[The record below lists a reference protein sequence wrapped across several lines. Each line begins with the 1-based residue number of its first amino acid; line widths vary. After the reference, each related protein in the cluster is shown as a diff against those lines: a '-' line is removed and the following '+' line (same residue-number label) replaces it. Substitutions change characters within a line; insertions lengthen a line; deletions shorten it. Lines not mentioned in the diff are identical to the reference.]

1 MSILRL
7 AVLLF
12 VIALFLPS
20 TPEEK
25 EQAYRGITNAVEQVS
40 TFCVRNASLCE
51 NSKFVASAIYDRVK
65 IGAEMLFEAARSQ
78 GDDGAASE
86 RRRPEPT
93 YRESRR
99 SPSEADRRS
108 SLQRSSDTLRREDR
122 APSWRGP
129 GTS

>member
-12 VIALFLPS
+12 VIALFFPS

-25 EQAYRGITNAVEQVS
+25 EQAYRGISNAVEQVS
-40 TFCVRNASLCE
+40 TFCVRNESLCE

-78 GDDGAASE
+78 GEEGAVRE
-86 RRRPEPT
+86 RARPEPVR
-93 YRESRR
+93 RESTRR
-99 SPSEADRRS
+99 PHADRRPR
-108 SLQRSSDTLRREDR
+108 LQRSSDTLRREDR
-122 APSWRGP
+122 TPAWRGP

>member
-12 VIALFLPS
+12 VIALFFPS

-25 EQAYRGITNAVEQVS
+25 DQAYRGISNAVEQVS
-40 TFCVRNASLCE
+40 TFCVRNESLCA

-78 GDDGAASE
+78 GEDDAVREGS
-86 RRRPEPT
+86 RPAPAR
-93 YRESRR
+93 RESTRR
-99 SPSEADRRS
+99 LPEADRRPR
-108 SLQRSSDTLRREDR
+108 LQRSSDTLRREDR
-122 APSWRGP
+122 TPSWRGP

>member
-12 VIALFLPS
+12 VIALFFPS

-25 EQAYRGITNAVEQVS
+25 EQAYRGISNAVEQVS
-40 TFCVRNASLCE
+40 TFCVRNESLCE

-78 GDDGAASE
+78 GEEGDVRE
-86 RRRPEPT
+86 RSRPEPVR
-93 YRESRR
+93 RESTRR
-99 SPSEADRRS
+99 PDADRRPR
-108 SLQRSSDTLRREDR
+108 LQRSSDTLRREDR
-122 APSWRGP
+122 TPSWRGP